1 MSQNKYIHSMISSRN
16 NSEFDGESLSVIRAQ
31 LKEMIEKEKLFGR
44 ELFKVWINEDNPPL
58 DTTQTTWKQCLN
70 ESKEKDI
77 VIVLYNG
84 ESGWTVDE
92 DDTIGICHAE
102 MLEAMNSS
110 MEKVYLIDISNNY
123 VGSEPKDSKF
133 KEFIDESQIWKTS
146 ASNQN
151 ELKEE
156 IYKTMTEL
164 IYSQIKRGL
173 RSASKATNLGQHLVW
188 KRMNYD
194 VRSNKIKNSIK
205 SVSRFVALDDGYL
218 EYEDNGQKL
227 LFKIHAIPDSVS
239 ISAAKEKVGQPFLND
254 FMMKEKLND
263 RAGPIHIIGCY
274 KTITEAQVRK
284 IMGFPDVILIKDE
297 FGIYVADKIYK
308 IQMVFLEK
316 CVGESETI
324 HAVERFFDWLYRSGE
339 SEFFIKRACDRKE
352 IVEKIAEKMEE

>member
-1 MSQNKYIHSMISSRN
+1 MSQNKYINIMISSRN
-16 NSEFDGESLSVIRAQ
+16 NSEFDGVNLSVVRKD
-31 LKEMIEKEKLFGR
+31 LKKKIEEEKIFSK
-44 ELFKVWINEDNPPL
+44 ELFKVWINEDNPSL
-58 DTTQTTWKQCLN
+58 DTTQTTWNRCLK
-70 ESKEKDI
+70 ESRDKDI

-92 DDTIGICHAE
+92 DDSIGICHAE
-102 MLEAMNSS
+102 MLVAMNSS
-110 MEKVYLIDISNNY
+110 MEKVYLIDISGDNI
-123 VGSEPKDSKF
+123 GSEEKDFKF
-133 KEFIDESQIWKTS
+133 KEFIDQSQIWKKIV
-146 ASNQN
+146 SNQN
-151 ELKEE
+151 ELEEE

-194 VRSNKIKNSIK
+194 VRSNKIKKSIK
-205 SVSRFVALDDGYL
+205 SVSRFATLDDGYV
-218 EYEDNGQKL
+218 EYDDNGQKI

-254 FMMKEKLND
+254 FMMKEKLAN

-339 SEFFIKRACDRKE
+339 SVFFIKRASDRKE